1 MKRLKMEKVLL
12 RVFKI
17 KCQIKAL
24 QEEIIIL
31 RIQTNHTLNMAKN
44 KIVEEQKSKS
54 KDRPIILKA
63 LNLLKMTSMVLKKYQ
78 LKITKRVY

>member
-1 MKRLKMEKVLL
+1 MEKVLL
-12 RVFKI
+12 RVFKT
-17 KCQIKAL
+17 KCQIKVL

-31 RIQTNHTLNMAKN
+31 RIQTNHILNMAKN

-54 KDRPIILKA
+54 KDRPIILKV
-63 LNLLKMTSMVLKKYQ
+63 LNLLKMTSMVLKIYQ

>member
-1 MKRLKMEKVLL
+1 MEKVLL
-12 RVFKI
+12 RVFKT
-17 KCQIKAL
+17 KCQIKVL

-54 KDRPIILKA
+54 KDQPIILKA
-63 LNLLKMTSMVLKKYQ
+63 LNLLKMTSTVLKIYR